1 MNVKISKLI
10 KYQVKKL
17 KYAFLICLFAYLL
30 ICLFSLSGVTAQT
43 MSNSNFIIRMGNFNT
58 AAGHPS
64 GGGFSLNLTVG
75 QTSPGLYIGNNFK
88 VRSGFQYIS
97 SIIPFTF
104 SISQTNIDFGP
115 ITATNPVTR
124 TNTLTVSNG
133 SAYGYSVTVSQNHNL
148 RVNGTGQEIQP
159 TSCGDSGPN
168 CTTTTAGPWTST
180 LTYGFGY
187 RCDNLNGSDC
197 DSQFSNSAYYRQFIS
212 SPSAVMVMSSL
223 NVGRNRQSQI
233 TYKVNVS
240 AVQAAGLY
248 TNVINYI
255 ATPSF

>member
-1 MNVKISKLI
+1 M
-10 KYQVKKL
+10 
-17 KYAFLICLFAYLL
+17 
-30 ICLFSLSGVTAQT
+30 AQT
-43 MSNSNFIIRMGNFNT
+43 MSNSNFILRMGNFNT

-75 QTSPGLYIGNNFK
+75 QTSPGLYIGTNFK
-88 VRSGFQYIS
+88 VRSGFQYIN

-104 SISQTNIDFGP
+104 TVSQTNIDFGP

-168 CTTTTAGPWTST
+168 CTATTAGPWTSS

-187 RCDNLNGSDC
+187 RCDNVNGGDC
-197 DSQFSNSAYYRQFIS
+197 NSQFSTSNYYEQFIS